1 MPDVENANDSNKLHA
16 ALSVL
21 DPERRPSSDVRAS
34 LNSNI
39 RPSLDYKHRGSLNPR
54 IEILR
59 RQREE
64 LQHRS
69 PEAAEAERLRKEIE
83 TLMREDRH
91 TEKHEKEELRA
102 KKQKAKDGGVKF
114 FVRPKIRAY
123 FHGTQLFRSIGDNEY
138 AATTSISLFTD
149 LLFVGVLAETGT
161 LISSDAFSLMR
172 FIVQFLP
179 SWRIW
184 CYIRDIVAIYEMNA
198 VSQRFLILWILALLI
213 GFTTK
218 SFFLWQS
225 GANIKSY

>member
-1 MPDVENANDSNKLHA
+1 MPDVEKADERTKLQRA
-16 ALSVL
+16 FSIV
-21 DPERRPSSDVRAS
+21 DPERRPTLDHGRPSFYSKEGRRS
-34 LNSNI
+34 FNSKH
-39 RPSLDYKHRGSLNPR
+39 RPSLNFK

-59 RQREE
+59 HQRETLLHE
-64 LQHRS
+64 SL
-69 PEAAEAERLRKEIE
+69 EAAEAERLRKEIE
-83 TLMREDRH
+83 TLERDDRVV
-91 TEKHEKEELRA
+91 EKHEKEEVQKKRRA
-102 KKQKAKDGGVKF
+102 QKSNKDEGVKF

-123 FHGTQLFRSIGDNEY
+123 FRGTQLFRSQGDHEY

-149 LLFVGVLAETGT
+149 LLFVGVLAETGA
-161 LISSDAFSLMR
+161 LISPDGDSLLR

-218 SFFLWQS
+218 YSR
-225 GANIKSY
+225 

>member
-1 MPDVENANDSNKLHA
+1 MPIIEKQDDSSKLHA
-16 ALSVL
+16 ALSVI

-34 LNSNI
+34 FNSI
-39 RPSLDYKHRGSLNPR
+39 SRTSFDSKHRGSVNPR

-59 RQREE
+59 RRREE
-64 LQHRS
+64 LHRRS
-69 PEAAEAERLRKEIE
+69 PEAAEAERIRKEIE
-83 TLMREDRH
+83 TIMREDRRV
-91 TEKHEKEELRA
+91 ERQEKEEAKA
-102 KKQKAKDGGVKF
+102 KKAKAKDSGVKF

-123 FHGTQLFRSIGDNEY
+123 FHGPLLFRSQGDHEY
-138 AATTSISLFTD
+138 AATASISLFTD

-161 LISSDAFSLMR
+161 LISNDGLSLMR

-218 SFFLWQS
+218 SFLLVKS
-225 GANIKSY
+225 RANCKSH